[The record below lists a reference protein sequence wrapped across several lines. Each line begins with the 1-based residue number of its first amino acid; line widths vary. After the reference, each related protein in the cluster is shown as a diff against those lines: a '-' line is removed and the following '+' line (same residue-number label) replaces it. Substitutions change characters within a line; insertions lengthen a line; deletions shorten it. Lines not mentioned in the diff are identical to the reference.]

1 MLKVGYIGL
10 GLMGKSIAR
19 NILKAGFPLFVH
31 NRSRAAVDELV
42 AEGAT
47 AASTPAVVAAQ
58 VDVVFTNLP
67 DTPDVEKV
75 VLGERGIIEGSHD
88 GLVYVD
94 NSTIKPASARQI
106 AEKLSVKNVF
116 ALDAP
121 VSGGDIGA
129 RNGTLTVM
137 VGGEASALEK
147 VLPVFQAMGKTVTH
161 VGGAGAGQ
169 VAKAANQIMVAAQ
182 MVAMG
187 ELLVFSKKAGVDP
200 RKVVDA
206 IKGGAAQCWTLDVKP
221 PRLFDGN
228 RNPGFKAHM
237 QLKDL
242 KIILETAKEYDIP
255 VSGTVA
261 NADLFQQMID
271 IGMGELDNSA
281 VVGVIEKLAG
291 VEIP

>member
-1 MLKVGYIGL
+1 
-10 GLMGKSIAR
+10 MGKSIAH

-31 NRSRAAVDELV
+31 NRSRLAVEELV
-42 AEGAT
+42 VEGAI
-47 AASTPAVVAAQ
+47 AVSTSAEVAAQ

-75 VLGERGIIEGSHD
+75 VLGEKGIIEGAYD

-94 NSTIKPASARQI
+94 NSTIKPASARMI
-106 AEKLSVKNVF
+106 AQKLSGKNVF

-129 RNGTLTVM
+129 RNGTLTIM
-137 VGGEASALEK
+137 VGGDTSALEK
-147 VLPVFQAMGKTVTH
+147 VMPVFQAMGKTVTH

-200 RKVVDA
+200 RKVVEA

-255 VSGTVA
+255 ISGTMA
-261 NADLFQQMID
+261 NAELFQQMID
-271 IGMGELDNSA
+271 LGMGELDNSA

-291 VEIP
+291 VEILD